1 MMYEIERDRP
11 IPDAKHAPRAA
22 KYPFRK
28 MEVGDSFAIATA
40 GEAAKVAAAGWQ
52 CFRRNRHLKF
62 TVRKDGDSY
71 RCWRIE

>member
-1 MMYEIERDRP
+1 
-11 IPDAKHAPRAA
+11 
-22 KYPFRK
+22 